1 MGTGMGKVVLITGA
15 SSGFGEACAKKF
27 AEQGYALILGA
38 RRLEKLEQLRSRL
51 SNSNAPS
58 VRVFKLDVTDAAS
71 IDDLLAKLGS
81 SLIDID
87 VLINSAGLALGLEP
101 AHEVNLSDWE
111 AMVDTNIMGLLRM
124 TRAILPGMV
133 TKNAGHIINLGSV
146 AGAWPYPG
154 GNAYGGTKAFVKNFS
169 QALRA
174 DVLGKN
180 IRVTSIEPGMA
191 KTNFSN
197 IRFKGDIEAAS
208 QVYEGVQP
216 LTAADIADIIYWV
229 TAVPAH
235 VNINSLEVMPVCQ
248 AWGPLAVSR
257 DRGEDLVT

>member
-58 VRVFKLDVTDAAS
+58 V
-71 IDDLLAKLGS
+71 
-81 SLIDID
+81 
-87 VLINSAGLALGLEP
+87 
-101 AHEVNLSDWE
+101 
-111 AMVDTNIMGLLRM
+111 
-124 TRAILPGMV
+124 
-133 TKNAGHIINLGSV
+133 
-146 AGAWPYPG
+146 
-154 GNAYGGTKAFVKNFS
+154 
-169 QALRA
+169 
-174 DVLGKN
+174 
-180 IRVTSIEPGMA
+180 IEPGMA

-208 QVYEGVQP
+208 QVYAGAQP

-229 TAVPAH
+229 TSVPAH
-235 VNINSLEVMPVCQ
+235 VNINSLEVMPICQ
-248 AWGPLAVSR
+248 AWGPQAVSR

>member
-1 MGTGMGKVVLITGA
+1 MGMSKVVLITGA
-15 SSGFGEACAKKF
+15 SSGFGAACAKKF
-27 AEQGYALILGA
+27 AEEGCGLILGA
-38 RRLEKLEQLRSRL
+38 RRQEKLEQLKSSL
-51 SNSNAPS
+51 SNAPS
-58 VRVFKLDVTDAAS
+58 VRVFNLDVTDAAS
-71 IDDLLAKLGS
+71 VDDLLAELGS
-81 SLIDID
+81 SLADID

-101 AHEVNLSDWE
+101 AYAANLSDWE
-111 AMVDTNIMGLLRM
+111 TMVDTNIMGLLRM

-133 TKNAGHIINLGSV
+133 KKNTGHIINLGSV

-174 DVLGKN
+174 DVLGMN

-191 KTNFSN
+191 ETNFSN
-197 IRFKGDIEAAS
+197 VRFKGDIEAAS
-208 QVYEGVQP
+208 QVYAGTQP

-229 TAVPAH
+229 TSVPSH

-248 AWGPLAVSR
+248 AWGPLAISR
-257 DRGEDLVT
+257 DSGDD

>member
-1 MGTGMGKVVLITGA
+1 MSKTVLITGA
-15 SSGFGEACAKKF
+15 SSGFGAACANKF
-27 AEQGYALILGA
+27 AEAGCELILAA
-38 RRLEKLEQLRSRL
+38 RRLEKLEQLKSEL
-51 SNSNAPS
+51 SNASS
-58 VRVFKLDVTDAAS
+58 IRVFKLDVTDAAS
-71 IDDLLAKLGS
+71 VEGLLTELGA

-101 AHEVNLSDWE
+101 AYAANLSDWE
-111 AMVDTNIMGLLRM
+111 TMVDTNITGLLRM

-133 TKNAGHIINLGSV
+133 KKNTGHIINLGSV

-174 DVLGKN
+174 DVLGMN

-191 KTNFSN
+191 ETNFSN
-197 IRFKGDIEAAS
+197 VRFKGDIEAAS
-208 QVYEGVQP
+208 QVYAGTQP

-229 TAVPAH
+229 TSVPAH

-248 AWGPLAVSR
+248 AWGPLAISR
-257 DRGEDLVT
+257 DSGDD

>member
-1 MGTGMGKVVLITGA
+1 MSKTVLITGA
-15 SSGFGEACAKKF
+15 SSGFGAACAKKF
-27 AEQGYALILGA
+27 AEAGRELILAA
-38 RRLEKLEQLRSRL
+38 RRVEKLEQLKSEL
-51 SNSNAPS
+51 SNASS
-58 VRVFKLDVTDAAS
+58 IRVFKLDVTDAAS
-71 IDDLLAKLGS
+71 VEGLLTELGA

-101 AHEVNLSDWE
+101 AYAANLSDWE
-111 AMVDTNIMGLLRM
+111 TMVDTNITGLLRM

-133 TKNAGHIINLGSV
+133 KKNTGHIINLGSV

-191 KTNFSN
+191 ETNFSN
-197 IRFKGDIEAAS
+197 VRFKGDIEAAS
-208 QVYEGVQP
+208 QVYAGTQP

-229 TAVPAH
+229 TSVPAH

-248 AWGPLAVSR
+248 AWGPLAISR
-257 DRGEDLVT
+257 DSGDD

>member
-1 MGTGMGKVVLITGA
+1 MDMSKVVLITGA
-15 SSGFGEACAKKF
+15 SSGFGEACAEKF
-27 AEQGYALILGA
+27 AEEGCTLILAA
-38 RRLEKLEQLRSRL
+38 RRLEKLEQLKSRL
-51 SNSNAPS
+51 SKAPS
-58 VRVFKLDVTDAAS
+58 VRVFSLDVSDAAS
-71 IDDLLAKLGS
+71 VDDLLAELGS
-81 SLIDID
+81 SLADID

-101 AHEVNLSDWE
+101 ADEANLSDWVT
-111 AMVDTNIMGLLRM
+111 MVDTNITGLLRM
-124 TRAILPGMV
+124 TRALLPGMV
-133 TKNAGHIINLGSV
+133 EKNSGHIINLGSV

-174 DVLGKN
+174 DMLGKN

-191 KTNFSN
+191 ETNFSN
-197 IRFKGDIEAAS
+197 VRFKGDTEAAS
-208 QVYEGVQP
+208 LVYAGTQP

-229 TAVPAH
+229 TSVPAH

-257 DRGEDLVT
+257 DSSDD

>member
-1 MGTGMGKVVLITGA
+1 MSKTVLITGA
-15 SSGFGEACAKKF
+15 SSGFGAACAKKF
-27 AEQGYALILGA
+27 AEEGSKLILAA
-38 RRLEKLEQLRSRL
+38 RRLEKLEQLKSGL
-51 SNSNAPS
+51 SNSPS
-58 VRVFKLDVTDAAS
+58 IRVFKLDVTDAAS
-71 IDDLLAKLGS
+71 VDGLLTELGA
-81 SLIDID
+81 SLIDVD

-101 AHEVNLSDWE
+101 AYAANLSDWE
-111 AMVDTNIMGLLRM
+111 TMVDTNITGLLRM

-133 TKNAGHIINLGSV
+133 KKNTGHIINLGSV

-174 DVLGKN
+174 DLLGMN

-191 KTNFSN
+191 ETNFSN
-197 IRFKGDIEAAS
+197 VRFKGDAEAAS
-208 QVYEGVQP
+208 QVYAGTQP

-229 TAVPAH
+229 TSVPSH

-248 AWGPLAVSR
+248 AWGPLAISR
-257 DRGEDLVT
+257 DSGDD

>member
-1 MGTGMGKVVLITGA
+1 MSKVVLITGA

-38 RRLEKLEQLRSRL
+38 RRLEKLKQLRSRL

-58 VRVFKLDVTDAAS
+58 VRVFNLDVTDAAS
-71 IDDLLAKLGS
+71 IADLLAELGS

-101 AHEVNLSDWE
+101 AYEANLSDWE
-111 AMVDTNIMGLLRM
+111 TMVDTNITGLLRM

-154 GNAYGGTKAFVKNFS
+154 GNAYGGTKAFVKHFS

-208 QVYEGVQP
+208 QVYAGVQP

-229 TAVPAH
+229 TSVPAH
-235 VNINSLEVMPVCQ
+235 VNINSLEVMPICQ

-257 DRGEDLVT
+257 DSGKDQQEQE